1 MTSEYGPAQVVGS
14 AALPDLNEP
23 PKEKFGV
30 NEYRRPQRMMLQGGT
45 TQDMHFGLGATRKP
59 AYMLSKIS
67 SSLVGLHYSHTVKFN
82 TFPTYE

>member
-1 MTSEYGPAQVVGS
+1 
-14 AALPDLNEP
+14 
-23 PKEKFGV
+23 
-30 NEYRRPQRMMLQGGT
+30 
-45 TQDMHFGLGATRKP
+45 MHFGLGATRKP